1 MLHNFT
7 LAPPR
12 NRWPEVVGF
21 VSSCIIHASRRSSTR
36 TKCLAKRNILGYAIL
51 NLLKT
56 DVRATTGDTEFRV
69 TWCVHFRDALPGFHK
84 RRRKS
89 MEHLLFLRSIPP
101 HLGSARHLF
110 LSDIPMLTFDRFVW
124 HVFIVNLS
132 RF

>member
-1 MLHNFT
+1 MHNFI
-7 LAPPR
+7 LALPR
-12 NRWPEVVGF
+12 NRWPEVVEF
-21 VSSCIIHASRRSSTR
+21 VSSCIIYASRRSSTR
-36 TKCLAKRNILGYAIL
+36 TKCLPNILGYTIL

-56 DVRATTGDTEFRV
+56 DARATTGDTEFRV

-110 LSDIPMLTFDRFVW
+110 LFDIPVLTFDQFARR
-124 HVFIVNLS
+124 VFIINLS